1 VENLKVGQQK
11 FTKGVSYP
19 GLFFTASQIG
29 AHFPKCRIYCEP
41 FSGLARTAKYARCEI
56 MVLNDMGKY
65 ANEYCKKKFSKAIIT
80 HEDFMAC
87 IKRWDSKDTFFLIDP
102 PWDNSFYDSSGKMEG
117 ETTLNQFARSNR
129 KKAWD
134 VKKGVRNKKWNSEQR
149 KKHGDGLLTSAFID
163 RKVSQYIKD
172 LESLLP
178 TLQGKFIVTL
188 ANDQNIKSLY
198 SKLITY
204 PGKVIFNFNPKTMMF
219 SNQPLKIQIPQ
230 ITEFIEC

>member
-1 VENLKVGQQK
+1 MKVGQQK
-11 FTKGVSYP
+11 LTKGVNYP

-65 ANEYCKKKFSKAIIT
+65 ANDYCEKKFSKAIIT

-87 IKRWDSKDTFFLIDP
+87 IKKWDSKDTLFLIDP

-117 ETTLNQFARSNR
+117 ESMLNQFERGKR
-129 KKAWD
+129 KLGSTA
-134 VKKGVRNKKWNSEQR
+134 
-149 KKHGDGLLTSAFID
+149 TSSFID
-163 RKVSQYIKD
+163 RTVKQYIKD

-178 TLQGKFIVTL
+178 TLQGTFIVTL
-188 ANDQNIKSLY
+188 GNRQNIKSLY

-204 PGKVIFNFNPKTMMF
+204 PGKFMFRCNPKTRIF
-219 SNQPLKIQIPQ
+219 SNKPLKVQIPQ

>member
-1 VENLKVGQQK
+1 MKVGQQK
-11 FTKGVSYP
+11 TIKGMSYP

-65 ANEYCKKKFSKAIIT
+65 ANECCKKNFSKAIIT

-87 IKRWDSKDTFFLIDP
+87 IKKWDSKDTFFLIDP
-102 PWDNSFYDSSGKMEG
+102 PWDNSYYDSTGRDTYNQGEAKIKKSWKIKSGE
-117 ETTLNQFARSNR
+117 RY
-129 KKAWD
+129 
-134 VKKGVRNKKWNSEQR
+134 KKWNADQR
-149 KKHGDGLLTSAFID
+149 KKHGDALLAPAFID
-163 RKVSQYIKD
+163 RNVKEYITD
-172 LESLLP
+172 LENLLP

-188 ANDQNIKSLY
+188 ANDQKIKSSY

>member
-1 VENLKVGQQK
+1 MKVGQQK
-11 FTKGVSYP
+11 WTKGASYP
-19 GLFFTASQIG
+19 GLFYTASQIG

-56 MVLNDMGKY
+56 MVLNDMGKFS
-65 ANEYCKKKFSKAIIT
+65 NEYCKKNFSSAIIT

-87 IKRWDSKDTFFLIDP
+87 IKKWDSKDTLFLIDP

-117 ETTLNQFARSNR
+117 ESMLNQFERGKR
-129 KKAWD
+129 KLGSTA
-134 VKKGVRNKKWNSEQR
+134 
-149 KKHGDGLLTSAFID
+149 TSSFID
-163 RKVSQYIKD
+163 RTVKQYIKD

-178 TLQGKFIVTL
+178 TLQGTFIVTL
-188 ANDQNIKSLY
+188 GNRQNIKSLY

-204 PGKVIFNFNPKTMMF
+204 PGKVMFRFNPKTRIF
-219 SNQPLKIQIPQ
+219 SNKPLKVQIPQ

>member
-1 VENLKVGQQK
+1 MKLGQQK
-11 FTKGVSYP
+11 WTKGVSYP

-65 ANEYCKKKFSKAIIT
+65 ANDYCEKNFSKAIIT

-87 IKRWDSKDTFFLIDP
+87 IKRWDSKDTLFLIDP

-117 ETTLNQFARSNR
+117 ESVLNQFARGNR
-129 KKAWD
+129 KKQTNY
-134 VKKGVRNKKWNSEQR
+134 KLGSKTQ
-149 KKHGDGLLTSAFID
+149 TSSFID
-163 RKVSQYIKD
+163 RTVKQYIKD
-172 LESLLP
+172 LENLLP
-178 TLQGKFIVTL
+178 TLEGTFIVTL
-188 ANDQNIKSLY
+188 GNTQDIKITGMIFPY
-198 SKLITY
+198 TKLTTY
-204 PGKVIFNFNPKTMMF
+204 PGKVMFHFNPKTRIF
-219 SNQPLKIQIPQ
+219 SNRPLKIQIPQ

>member
-1 VENLKVGQQK
+1 MKVGQQK

-65 ANEYCKKKFSKAIIT
+65 ANDYCEKNFSSAIIT

-87 IKRWDSKDTFFLIDP
+87 IKRWDSKDTLFLIDP
-102 PWDNSFYDSSGKMEG
+102 PWDIKFYDSSGKMEG
-117 ETTLNQFARSNR
+117 ETTLNHFARGKR
-129 KKAWD
+129 KKNGGR
-134 VKKGVRNKKWNSEQR
+134 KNNWNSRQLRANPEMIV
-149 KKHGDGLLTSAFID
+149 TSSFID
-163 RKVSQYIKD
+163 RTVKQYIKD

-178 TLQGKFIVTL
+178 TLQGTFIVTL
-188 ANDQNIKSLY
+188 GNRQNIKSPY

-204 PGKVIFNFNPKTMMF
+204 PGKVMFSFNPKTMMF
-219 SNQPLKIQIPQ
+219 SNRPLKIQIPQ
-230 ITEFIEC
+230 ITEFLKC